1 MKKGP
6 FKLKPF
12 PIVSKTKLNKDIKI
26 NLPNMAEK
34 FKPSIETQSNVMIV
48 PSRTLT
54 SADIKNIL
62 PVGLVGSLSAKYKPT
77 ETLSVS
83 GGVHGSVIK
92 PPGEKTIS
100 NIGGGIN
107 LTKKFK
113 KFSLFGGVSGSKGG
127 KPYYQGGISLNI

>member
-1 MKKGP
+1 MHGKKRRSLFRFELPSG
-6 FKLKPF
+6 KKE
-12 PIVSKTKLNKDIKI
+12 VKI
-26 NLPNMAEK
+26 NIPSLTKE
-34 FKPSIETQSNVMIV
+34 FKPSLQTTSNIRII

-54 SADIKNIL
+54 SADIKEVL
-62 PVGLVGSLSAKYKPT
+62 PVGLSGSLSATYKPT
-77 ETLSVS
+77 ETLNIS

-92 PPGEKTIS
+92 PSGEKTIS

-127 KPYYQGGISLNI
+127 NPYYQGGISLNI